1 MRGLRS
7 FLVLLVVAAAL
18 GGYLYYDSKRP
29 AGGDEKKQEKV
40 FPDTQSDKID
50 RVSIKSDKGQTT
62 IAAKQGDR
70 WQQTQPDTVP
80 ADEAEISGITSNLAS
95 LEVQRVVDEQPAD
108 LKQFGLNPA
117 RIEVSFRQGGK
128 DHTLLLGQKTP
139 TGGDMYALVSDK
151 PRVFI
156 VASYLDSIFNKSP
169 FDLRDKTILKF
180 DRDKADRL
188 EIETAD
194 RTVKIAKHGADWRL
208 TAPVD
213 ARADFNAIE
222 SLLGRL
228 NSTPMKAITSNTPD
242 AKALKEYGLETPVVT
257 ARVGAGSAQASLALG
272 KAAADGTV
280 YARDLSRPMVF
291 TVETALADELKKPAD
306 DLRIKDLFD
315 ARAFNTTRLEIVR
328 GGQTLTFEKDKDA
341 WKQITP
347 APKAADT
354 AKVEAVLAALT
365 GTRATGFADKPPA
378 LDAPE
383 LTATLKFDEGKTDKV
398 TFARK
403 GTDVFA
409 RRQGDASAAKIDA
422 AALDVIIK
430 AVDALK

>member
-29 AGGDEKKQEKV
+29 PGDEKKQEKV

-50 RVSIKSDKGQTT
+50 RVSVKSDKGETT
-62 IAAKQGDR
+62 VVTKQGDR
-70 WQQTQPDTVP
+70 WQQTQPGTVP

-108 LKQFGLNPA
+108 LKPFGLNPA

-139 TGGDMYALVSDK
+139 TGGDLYALVSDK

-156 VASYLDSIFNKSP
+156 IASFLETTFNKSA

-188 EIETAD
+188 EIDLPD

-222 SLLGRL
+222 GLLGRL
-228 NSTPMKAITSNTPD
+228 NSTPMKAITTESPD
-242 AKALKEYGLETPVVT
+242 AKALKDYGLEKPAVT
-257 ARVGAGSAQASLALG
+257 ARIGAGSAQASLAIG
-272 KAAADGTV
+272 KAAANGTV
-280 YARDLSRPMVF
+280 YAKDLSRPLVF

-315 ARAFNTTRLEIVR
+315 ARSFNTTRLEIAR
-328 GGQTLTFEKDKDA
+328 GGQVQTFEKDKDA
-341 WKQITP
+341 WKQVAP
-347 APKAADT
+347 AAKPADT
-354 AKVEAVLAALT
+354 AKVEAVLTALT
-365 GTRATGFADKPPA
+365 GTRATGFADKAPA
-378 LDAPE
+378 LDTPDF
-383 LTATLKFDEGKTDKV
+383 TATLKFDDGKQEKV
-398 TFARK
+398 SFARK

-422 AALDVIIK
+422 AALDAIIK
-430 AVDALK
+430 AIDGLK